1 MEDFFFFTANYLVK
15 LLFLKKMTKNALFLK
30 ENHIFIAYIFDKIYL
45 IDYKQ
50 YKFYIFTS
58 KSGKG

>member
-45 IDYKQ
+45 IDYK
-50 YKFYIFTS
+50 
-58 KSGKG
+58 